1 MTMLSSSLLKS
12 ASRALIP
19 LLFASALLAQPAAPV
34 RLTLNE
40 NPYGPSPAAV
50 RAIQNDL
57 KDLFRSVGDE
67 EAAFVKLVAEHE
79 GVSPD
84 QIVIGDLL
92 EALGLQ
98 LSLQGGPGGEFI
110 YSVPGYP
117 AMVDAAAPVGGVAV
131 TVPLDA
137 KHENDLPGIMA
148 KITPRTRAIFLV
160 NPHNPTG
167 TVSDSAAFKTFVRA
181 ASKRALVI
189 VDEAYLEFSDDY
201 AGRTVVDLVQAG
213 GNVLIYRTF
222 SKAYGLAALPLGY
235 GIAPAK
241 VAAALKK
248 AGIGAPRSLN
258 RLALVAASATLRDP
272 DYLKRVHAGITTERE
287 KWARFL
293 RELGLKY
300 TPSQANFIFFDAGRP
315 ASDVT
320 AALLAQGVVV
330 SRPFPPYDSWVRI
343 TIGLPGENER
353 ARAAVK
359 AVFAGS
365 AK

>member
-1 MTMLSSSLLKS
+1 MTMRSSSLLKS

-19 LLFASALLAQPAAPV
+19 FLFASALLAQPAAPV

-57 KDLFRSVGDE
+57 KDLFRYVGDE
-67 EAAFVKLVAEHE
+67 EAAFVKFVAEHE

-213 GNVLIYRTF
+213 ENVLIYRTF

-235 GIAPAK
+235 GIASAK

-320 AALLAQGVVV
+320 AALLA
-330 SRPFPPYDSWVRI
+330 P
-343 TIGLPGENER
+343 
-353 ARAAVK
+353 
-359 AVFAGS
+359 
-365 AK
+365 